1 MKVIK
6 VKSKTKGR
14 RDYLCAPKD
23 IDWKKSRPDIEEMIR
38 RGSTLEFI
46 GRQYGVSRQRIYQVI
61 QDLHI
66 NVRSAKEDIK

>member
-6 VKSKTKGR
+6 VKSKVKGR

-23 IDWKKSRPDIEEMIR
+23 IDWRKSRPDIEDMIR

-46 GRQYGVSRQRIYQVI
+46 GKKFGVSRQRIYQVI
-61 QDLHI
+61 KDLDI
-66 NVRSAKEDIK
+66 NVKSEKDAIK